1 VELPSVVDP
10 KQRVALIQ
18 HLEGSLATNSDL
30 DAQRD
35 LKLDVAQEELVSMI
49 GDCSVS
55 RLVEL
60 ARHMFARLIDT
71 GVDDASS
78 ARLKFKLRRRAAVEG
93 TKYERIPF
101 HRDYSHVVINVALND
116 DFDGAR
122 LIYAIG
128 DELLLPRRAAGDAT
142 GHDCRIVHGVS
153 RLASGVRYNLFVFFE
168 SL

>member
-1 VELPSVVDP
+1 MVDP
-10 KQRVALIQ
+10 KQRAALIR

-60 ARHMFARLIDT
+60 ARHMLARLIDT

-128 DELLLPRRAAGDAT
+128 DELFLPKRAAGDAT
-142 GHDCRIVHGVS
+142 GHDCRLVHGVS
-153 RLASGVRYNLFVFFE
+153 RLASGVRYNLFILFE
-168 SL
+168 SI